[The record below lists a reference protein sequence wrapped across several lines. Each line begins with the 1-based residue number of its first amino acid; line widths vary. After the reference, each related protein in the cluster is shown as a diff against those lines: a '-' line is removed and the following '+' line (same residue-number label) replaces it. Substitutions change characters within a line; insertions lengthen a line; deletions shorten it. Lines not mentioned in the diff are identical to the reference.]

1 MTSAQRSILAAAML
15 MQSVSIGLTFGILP
29 VLLEPL
35 ELAFEASRT
44 TISSGQILMMVA
56 LAMGSLL
63 TGLALDRGYVRRV
76 MLAGALLL
84 TSAQVVAALSPNLW
98 VLGLAAV
105 MAGFAVPSVGPLAA
119 ASLVT
124 RSFDAERGRALGL
137 MSMGP
142 ALGSGFFA
150 AMAGW
155 SLLVLDWRQT
165 FLFFAVI
172 AFVVMTPVVWF
183 FIPPHFDPAPDPASE
198 SGRVS
203 QGVSLGAL
211 VRRPLFLWTAGVFA
225 LSAGTSSGWV
235 VHVAAFLGGSGFD
248 ETQRSGLLALQYWMG
263 VPGAL
268 FFGVMAD
275 RVGLTTL
282 FAAMLGTGAACFGV
296 MALEPAPVVV
306 VGTCVVFG
314 FAFGGTIPLYM
325 LLLGRRLGPDAMGRA
340 MGLSNMMMLPVM
352 TGSVLLAASIF
363 EATGGYTRALS
374 IFSIALLGAIGC
386 LLGSNWS
393 ARKA

>member
-1 MTSAQRSILAAAML
+1 ML
-15 MQSVSIGLTFGILP
+15 MQSISIGLTYGILP
-29 VLLEPL
+29 VFLEPL

-44 TISSGQILMMVA
+44 TISAGQILIMIA
-56 LAMGSLL
+56 LTMGSLL

-76 MLAGALLL
+76 MLAGALLMA
-84 TSAQVVAALSPNLW
+84 SAQVVAALSPNLW
-98 VLGLAAV
+98 VLGAAAV

-165 FLFFAVI
+165 FLLFAAI
-172 AFVVMTPVVWF
+172 AFFVLVPVVWF
-183 FIPPHFDPAPDPASE
+183 FIPSHFDHTPDSSSE
-198 SGRVS
+198 SGSAS
-203 QGVSLGAL
+203 QQVSLGAL
-211 VRRPLFLWTAGVFA
+211 ARRPIFLWTAGIFA

-248 ETQRSGLLALQYWMG
+248 ETERSGLLALQYWMG

-275 RVGLTTL
+275 RVGLTAL
-282 FAAMLGTGAACFGV
+282 FTGMLGTGAACFGV
-296 MALEPAPVVV
+296 MALAPPPVVV

-352 TGSVLLAASIF
+352 AGSVLLAASSF
-363 EATGGYTRALS
+363 ETTGGYAGALS
-374 IFSIALLGAIGC
+374 VFSLALIGAIGC